1 MTTNSN
7 GDGLTNAGITPKER
21 LERIEAMLE
30 RIDAKLDAK
39 ANESD
44 VVALELRVREM
55 ELELSSF
62 DGLKKEHEELF
73 VELNAL
79 RQKVFM
85 ASGGLAVLVF
95 FIEFVARF
103 MS

>member
-1 MTTNSN
+1 MANGT
-7 GDGLTNAGITPKER
+7 GDGLTGAGITPKER

-44 VVALELRVREM
+44 VVALELRVRDM

-62 DGLKKEHEELF
+62 DGVKKEHEEIF
-73 VELNAL
+73 AELAEL

-85 ASGGLAVLVF
+85 ATGGLVVLVF
-95 FIEFVARF
+95 LVEVIAKFVA
-103 MS
+103 

>member
-1 MTTNSN
+1 MAN
-7 GDGLTNAGITPKER
+7 GNGEGLSGAGITPKER

-44 VVALELRVREM
+44 VVALEVRVREM

-62 DGLKKEHEELF
+62 EGLRKEHDEFFKEI
-73 VELNAL
+73 NAL

-85 ASGGLAVLVF
+85 FSGGLAVLVF

-103 MS
+103 AT

>member
-1 MTTNSN
+1 MANGN
-7 GDGLTNAGITPKER
+7 GDGLSGAGITPKER

-44 VVALELRVREM
+44 VVALELRVREL

-62 DGLKKEHEELF
+62 DGFKKEHDEF
-73 VELNAL
+73 FDELNAL

-85 ASGGLAVLVF
+85 FSGGIAAFVF
-95 FIEFVARF
+95 VIELFSRVIN
-103 MS
+103 

>member
-1 MTTNSN
+1 MTNGN
-7 GDGLTNAGITPKER
+7 GDGLTGAGITPKER

-39 ANESD
+39 ANESEL
-44 VVALELRVREM
+44 VALELRVRDM

-62 DGLKKEHEELF
+62 DGFKKEHDELF
-73 VELNAL
+73 EQLNSL

-95 FIEFVARF
+95 TVEFIARF
-103 MS
+103 AK